1 MRRFLT
7 DVHRKVYLAECIIK
21 TDLKIRM
28 GVSECVLYICSVNSK
43 NVANKYAFIWENGSS
58 LSFVK
63 HGLVL
68 QRISEHIKWSV
79 NHLLMDH

>member
-1 MRRFLT
+1 MLFHLGSQFVNIKVCYLYEMRRFLT

-43 NVANKYAFIWENGSS
+43 NVANKYAFI
-58 LSFVK
+58 
-63 HGLVL
+63 
-68 QRISEHIKWSV
+68 
-79 NHLLMDH
+79 